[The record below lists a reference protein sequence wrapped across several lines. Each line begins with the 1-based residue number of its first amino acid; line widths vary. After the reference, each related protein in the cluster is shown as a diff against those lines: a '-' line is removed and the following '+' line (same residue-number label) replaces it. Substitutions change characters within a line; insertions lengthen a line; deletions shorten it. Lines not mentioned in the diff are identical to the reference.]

1 MAEPPRS
8 REQRIADTMHH
19 LEHDVDAWLATTDSQ
34 RPWLVPLSFIWHDG
48 RLVFATDESS
58 RTIRNAKIASRV
70 RIALGATR
78 DVVLIDGDAAVTPS
92 SDMSDAEVDAY
103 RGKNGSDPRGW
114 ADSILRVSPQ
124 RVQAWREEN
133 ELRGRTLMRD
143 GVWLSTQPGEMA

>member
-48 RLVFATDESS
+48 RLVFATDASS
-58 RTIRNAKIASRV
+58 PTISNAKIASRV

-78 DVVLIDGDAAVTPS
+78 DVVLIDGDAAVAPS

-103 RGKNGSDPRGW
+103 RRKNDSDPRGW

-143 GVWLSTQPGEMA
+143 GVWLSTSPGEMA

>member
-1 MAEPPRS
+1 
-8 REQRIADTMHH
+8 MHH
-19 LEHDVDAWLATTDSQ
+19 LENDVDAWLATTDSR
-34 RPWLVPLSFIWHDG
+34 RPWLVPLSFTWHDG

-58 RTIRNAKIASRV
+58 PTISNAKIASRV

-78 DVVLIDGDAAVTPS
+78 DVVLIDGDAAVEPS
-92 SDMSDAEVDAY
+92 TDMSDAEVATY
-103 RGKNGSDPRGW
+103 RRKNGSDPRGW

-143 GVWLSTQPGEMA
+143 GAWLSKPPGEMA

>member
-1 MAEPPRS
+1 
-8 REQRIADTMHH
+8 MHH
-19 LEHDVDAWLATTDSQ
+19 LENDVDAWLTSTDSR

-58 RTIRNAKIASRV
+58 PTISNAKIASRV

-78 DVVLIDGDAAVTPS
+78 DVVLIDGDAAVEPS
-92 SDMSDAEVDAY
+92 TDMSDAEVATY
-103 RGKNGSDPRGW
+103 RRKNGSDPRGW

-143 GVWLSTQPGEMA
+143 GAWLSKPPGEMA